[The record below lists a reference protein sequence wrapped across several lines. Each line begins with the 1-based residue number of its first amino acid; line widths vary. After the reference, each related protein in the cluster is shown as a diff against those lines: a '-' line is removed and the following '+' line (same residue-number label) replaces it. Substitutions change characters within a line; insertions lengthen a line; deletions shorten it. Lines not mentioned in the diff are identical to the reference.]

1 MGSSVAVCKHLYS
14 AWERN
19 LAAAPPSRP
28 GVATVGSNEPAIT
41 PAASRRSRAASSARP
56 LGAVR
61 FRRSASN
68 RALVGVAGGI
78 GERTGIDPAIVRA
91 ALLVLCL
98 GGGLGLVLYCLAW
111 AVSAEPSP
119 EPQPRLPVTPNELR
133 QVFALGFIVLG
144 LLLFARRAGLW
155 FGDVV
160 VWPLSLATF
169 GATVIWVR
177 SDRSDSAGAAN
188 PLEHL
193 IGGRLSPGRIA
204 VGGLF
209 IAAGVGTALSGAT
222 PVDRGDVLPM
232 FVTVAGLSLL
242 FGPWLWRLGQQL
254 GEERRDRI
262 RSEQRS
268 EMAAHLHDSV
278 LQTLALIQRAED
290 PREMWALA
298 RAQER
303 ELRAWLFGPSRAPTD
318 SLALAAESLAAR
330 IEQRHQVVIE
340 TVIVGDL
347 PVDDRVVALLEAASE
362 ATVNAAKHSK
372 TLSIS
377 VYFEVEPD
385 VVTAYVRDKGC
396 GFEPERVPAD
406 RGGIAESIRAR
417 MERNGGRAEIHSSPG
432 EGTEVKLSLPLRHS
446 P

>member
-1 MGSSVAVCKHLYS
+1 
-14 AWERN
+14 
-19 LAAAPPSRP
+19 
-28 GVATVGSNEPAIT
+28 VGSNEPAIT
-41 PAASRRSRAASSARP
+41 PAPSRRDRATFTAGP
-56 LGAVR
+56 WGAFR

-111 AVSAEPSP
+111 AASSEPSP
-119 EPQPRLPVTPNELR
+119 DAQPRLPVTHNELR

-144 LLLFARRAGLW
+144 LLFLARRAGLW
-155 FGDVV
+155 LGDLI
-160 VWPLSLATF
+160 VWPLALATF

-177 SDRSDSAGAAN
+177 SDRSDTAGAAN

-193 IGGRLSPGRIA
+193 IGGRLSPGRI
-204 VGGLF
+204 VIGGLF
-209 IAAGVGTALSGAT
+209 IAAGAGMALSGAT

-242 FGPWLWRLGQQL
+242 FGPWFFRLAQQL

-298 RAQER
+298 RVQER
-303 ELRAWLFGPSRAPTD
+303 ELRSWLFGPSQIPTD
-318 SLALAAESLAAR
+318 SLGAAVESLAAR
-330 IEQRHQVVIE
+330 IETQHQVVIE
-340 TVIVGDL
+340 TVVVGDV
-347 PVDDRVVALLEAASE
+347 PVDERVVALLDAASE

-372 TLSIS
+372 TMNIS
-377 VYFEVEPD
+377 VYVEVEPD

-396 GFEPERVPAD
+396 GFEPERIPAD

-417 MERNGGRAEIHSSPG
+417 MERNGGRAEIFSSPG
-432 EGTEVKLSLPLRHS
+432 EGTEVKLWLPLRRA
-446 P
+446 

>member
-1 MGSSVAVCKHLYS
+1 
-14 AWERN
+14 
-19 LAAAPPSRP
+19 
-28 GVATVGSNEPAIT
+28 VGSNEPTTT
-41 PAASRRSRAASSARP
+41 PVASRRTRATFNQEA
-56 LGAVR
+56 LGAFR

-111 AVSAEPSP
+111 AASSEPSP
-119 EPQPRLPVTPNELR
+119 EGQPRLPVTDNELR

-144 LLLFARRAGLW
+144 VLLLARRGGLW
-155 FGDVV
+155 FGDVI
-160 VWPLSLATF
+160 VWPLALAAF

-177 SDRSDSAGAAN
+177 SDRSDTVGAAN

-193 IGGRLSPGRIA
+193 IGGRLSPGRIL

-209 IAAGVGTALSGAT
+209 IAAGVGMALSGAT

-242 FGPWLWRLGQQL
+242 FGPWLFRLAQQL

-290 PREMWALA
+290 PREIWALA
-298 RAQER
+298 RVQER
-303 ELRAWLFGPSRAPTD
+303 ELRSWLFGTSQTPTD
-318 SLALAAESLAAR
+318 SLGAAVESLAAR
-330 IEQRHQVVIE
+330 IESLHQVVIE
-340 TVIVGDL
+340 TVIVGDV
-347 PVDDRVVALLEAASE
+347 PIDDRVVPLLDAASE

-372 TLSIS
+372 TMNIS

-396 GFEPERVPAD
+396 GFEPERVAAD
-406 RGGIAESIRAR
+406 RGGIAESITAR
-417 MERNGGRAEIHSSPG
+417 MERNGGRAEIVSSPG
-432 EGTEVKLSLPLRHS
+432 EGTEVKLTLPLMRT
-446 P
+446 